1 MIPIDKSK
9 SLFRY
14 ASSVNAPI
22 QKHPVSGV
30 SLLYLDFVLT
40 GVVMTLLGPMLPMLS
55 ARWAL
60 NDAQAG
66 YLFTAQFAAS
76 IGGMLLSSILVERF
90 GYRMTLLCSLLV
102 MAVGVAAL
110 ARANWIFGLISVC
123 VFGLGFGINTPAANL
138 RIARTNPDKAASA
151 LNLLN
156 SSWGVGAMASPLLV
170 ASVQHSRHTSQFLY
184 CTAAALIGLAAYMWA
199 VRFTMDGTVTSEKH
213 VEVSRSKIWGNRSL
227 PIIAGLFFIYV
238 GTENAVG
245 GWVAS
250 YARRIDSH
258 ALWAITPSF
267 FWAALLL
274 GRFSAPLA
282 LRHVR
287 ETRLATAGVALAS
300 LGVVTLLAARATPMI
315 MVGAAIS
322 GLGLSSVFPI
332 NVSLLSQWFGE
343 TAPRISGAIFSCGN
357 FGGAVLPWAVG
368 AMSTHFGSLRTGF
381 MIPLLGSL
389 SMLIFYLVHGNSR
402 TLSPAM
408 E

>member
-14 ASSVNAPI
+14 AASVNAHI

-55 ARWAL
+55 VRWAL

-76 IGGMLLSSILVERF
+76 IVGMLLSSILVERF
-90 GYRMTLLCSLLV
+90 GYRITLLSSLLI

-110 ARANWIFGLISVC
+110 ARADWIFGLISVC
-123 VFGLGFGINTPAANL
+123 IFGLGFGINTPAANL

-170 ASVQHSRHTSQFLY
+170 ASVQHSRHTPQFLY
-184 CTAAALIGLAAYMWA
+184 CTAAALMGLAAYMSA
-199 VRFTMDGTVTSEKH
+199 VSFSMDGQAESEKKA
-213 VEVSRSKIWGNRSL
+213 VVAKSRIWNNRFL
-227 PIIAGLFFIYV
+227 FIVAVLFFIYV
-238 GTENAVG
+238 GTENSVG

-267 FWAALLL
+267 FWGALLL

-282 LRHVR
+282 LRRVR
-287 ETRLATAGVALAS
+287 ETRLATAGVALAAI
-300 LGVVTLLAARATPMI
+300 GVVTLLAAKAVPMI

-322 GLGLSSVFPI
+322 GLGLASVFPI
-332 NVSLLSQWFGE
+332 SVSLLTRWFGE

-368 AMSTHFGSLRTGF
+368 ALSTHFGSLRAGF

-389 SMLIFYLVHGNSR
+389 SMLIFYLAHGNSR
-402 TLSPAM
+402 ILK
-408 E
+408 

>member
-1 MIPIDKSK
+1 
-9 SLFRY
+9 
-14 ASSVNAPI
+14 VNAPI
-22 QKHPVSGV
+22 QKHPISGV
-30 SLLYLDFVLT
+30 SLLYLDFVIT

-55 ARWAL
+55 AKWGL

-76 IGGMLLSSILVERF
+76 MGGMLLSSVMVERF
-90 GYRMTLLCSLLV
+90 GYRITLLFSLLV

-123 VFGLGFGINTPAANL
+123 IFGLGFGINTPAANL
-138 RIARTNPDKAASA
+138 RIARTNPGKAASA

-156 SSWGVGAMASPLLV
+156 SCWGVGAMACPLLV
-170 ASVQHSRHTSQFLY
+170 ASVQRSRHTSQFLY
-184 CTAAALIGLAAYMWA
+184 GTAIPLVALAICMSA
-199 VRFTMDGTVTSEKH
+199 VRFTADGNAPLEIH
-213 VEVSRSKIWGNRSL
+213 VEVARSKIWNNRLL
-227 PIIAGLFFIYV
+227 PVVAGLFFIYV
-238 GTENAVG
+238 GTEASVG

-258 ALWAITPSF
+258 TLWAITPSF
-267 FWAALLL
+267 FWGALLV

-282 LRHVR
+282 LRHIR
-287 ETRLATAGVALAS
+287 ETKLAAAGVALAAV
-300 LGVVTLLAARATPMI
+300 GVMTLLAAKAIPLI

-332 NVSLLSQWFGE
+332 SVSLLTHWFGE
-343 TAPRISGAIFSCGN
+343 TAPRISGLIFSCGN

-368 AMSTHFGSLRTGF
+368 ALSTHFGSLRAGF
-381 MIPLLGSL
+381 MVPLVGAL
-389 SMLIFYLVHGNSR
+389 SMLVFYLAHGNLNELNP
-402 TLSPAM
+402 TP